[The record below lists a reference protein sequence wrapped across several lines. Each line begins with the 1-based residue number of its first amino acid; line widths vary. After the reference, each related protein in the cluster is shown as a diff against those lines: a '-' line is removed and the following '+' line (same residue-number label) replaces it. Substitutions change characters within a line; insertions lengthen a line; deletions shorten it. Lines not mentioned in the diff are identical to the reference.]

1 MDESLSLG
9 AKIRCYSNDLH
20 TSHVEFVLL
29 SPNDYISQYD
39 ISQMVRYN
47 GSHRIRESTMAH
59 QELASKA
66 EYEILAEF
74 RYTLRRFLRF
84 SEMAAS
90 QAGLTPQQHQALL
103 AIKGFPG
110 RENVTI
116 GELAERLQIQH
127 HSAVGLVDRL
137 EAAKLIKRSPGSD
150 DRRKVYISLTAH
162 GASVIEKLSTL
173 HHEQLLQLT
182 PQLQSLIARIG
193 KWPLGE
199 NGDRGQ

>member
-1 MDESLSLG
+1 
-9 AKIRCYSNDLH
+9 
-20 TSHVEFVLL
+20 
-29 SPNDYISQYD
+29 
-39 ISQMVRYN
+39 
-47 GSHRIRESTMAH
+47 MAH
-59 QELASKA
+59 RELASKA

-90 QAGLTPQQHQALL
+90 RAGLTPQQHQALL

-110 RENVTI
+110 REKVTI

-137 EAAKLIKRSPGSD
+137 EAAKLIKRSPATN

-162 GASVIEKLSTL
+162 GDAVIEKLSAL

-182 PQLQSLIARIG
+182 PQLQSLITRIG
-193 KWPLGE
+193 NWPNSKE
-199 NGDRGQ
+199 VPSSY